1 MKLLILGGTMF
12 LGRHLVDS
20 ALVRGHTITLF
31 NRGKTN
37 PDLFPEV
44 EKIRSDRKESL
55 APLAG
60 RRFDAVI
67 DTCGYVPRVVRM
79 AATALAPLA
88 DHYTFISS
96 ISVYADMKT
105 PGQGED
111 APLATLA
118 DETTEEV
125 TGETYG
131 GLKALCERVV
141 TATLPGRSLV
151 IRPGLIS
158 GPYDPTDRFTYWPVR
173 IARGGEVLAPAPPEA
188 TTQHIDGR
196 DLAAWTIHAVEQR
209 LTGVFNATGPAY
221 PLTWQ
226 EILETCRRVSGSDA
240 TFTWVSAAFLAEQ
253 DVVPWSEIPLWVPE
267 EESGMLNV
275 SVARA
280 VAAGLA
286 FRPLAATVADTL
298 AWHATRP
305 APAGGAAPAGPEQKP
320 ALRSGISPERE
331 SAVLAAWRARSV

>member
-12 LGRHLVDS
+12 LGRHLVTA
-20 ALVRGHTITLF
+20 ALERGHQVTLF

-44 EKIRSDRKESL
+44 EKIRGDRKVSL

-60 RRFDAVI
+60 RRFDAVV
-67 DTCGYVPRVVRM
+67 DTCGYVPRVAGM
-79 AATALAPLA
+79 AATALAPLV

-105 PGQGED
+105 AGQDED
-111 APLATLA
+111 APVATLA
-118 DETTEEV
+118 DATTEEV

-131 GLKALCERVV
+131 GLKALCEKVV
-141 TATLPGRSLV
+141 TETLPGRALV

-173 IARGGEVLAPAPPEA
+173 IVRGGEVLAPAPPEA
-188 TTQHIDGR
+188 TTQHIDAR
-196 DLAAWTIHAVEQR
+196 DLAAWTIRAVESR
-209 LTGVFNATGPAY
+209 LTGVFNATGPDY
-221 PLTWQ
+221 PLTWR
-226 EILETCRRVSGSDA
+226 EILETCRQVSGSDA
-240 TFTWVSAAFLAEQ
+240 TFTWVSAAFLAAQE
-253 DVVPWSEIPLWVPE
+253 VAPWSEIPLWVPE

-280 VAAGLA
+280 IAAGLA
-286 FRPLAATVADTL
+286 FRPLATTVADTL

-305 APAGGAAPAGPEQKP
+305 LPAGAEQKP
-320 ALRSGISPERE
+320 ALKSGISPERE
-331 SAVLAAWRARSV
+331 TAVLAAWRAQST

>member
-12 LGRHLVDS
+12 LGRHLVTAARERS
-20 ALVRGHTITLF
+20 HTVTLF

-44 EKIRSDRKESL
+44 ERIRGDRKVSL
-55 APLAG
+55 EPLAG

-67 DTCGYVPRVVRM
+67 DTCGYVPRVTGM
-79 AATALAPLA
+79 AAVTLAPLV

-105 PGQGED
+105 AGQDET
-111 APLATLA
+111 APVATLA

-131 GLKALCERVV
+131 GLKAFCEQSV
-141 TATLPGRSLV
+141 AAALPGRTLV

-158 GPYDPTDRFTYWPVR
+158 GPHDPTDRFTYWPVR

-188 TTQHIDGR
+188 TTQHIDAR
-196 DLAAWTIHAVEQR
+196 DLAAWTIRAVESR
-209 LTGVFNATGPAY
+209 LTGVFNATGPDY

-226 EILETCRRVSGSDA
+226 EILETCRRVTGSDA

-253 DVVPWSEIPLWVPE
+253 DVAPWNEIPLWVPA

-280 VAAGLA
+280 IAAGLT
-286 FRPLAATVADTL
+286 FRPLAATIADTL
-298 AWHATRP
+298 AWHAAWPP
-305 APAGGAAPAGPEQKP
+305 AAGTDEKP
-320 ALRSGISPERE
+320 ALRSGISLERE
-331 SAVLAAWRARSV
+331 AAVLAAWRARPA